1 MNFWEVISSKGSVN
15 SLSNESFT
23 IFLVGL
29 VVVSVKVLV
38 ATSNLEATLYPIM
51 LCKLLPD
58 ASLPPL
64 RIVIANK

>member
-1 MNFWEVISSKGSVN
+1 MNFSEVTSFKGSVN

-29 VVVSVKVLV
+29 VVVSSKVLV
-38 ATSNLEATLYPIM
+38 ATSNLEATLYPTI
-51 LCKLLPD
+51 LCILLPD

-64 RIVIANK
+64 RIVIANR

>member
-1 MNFWEVISSKGSVN
+1 MNFSEVTSSKGSVN

-29 VVVSVKVLV
+29 VVVSVKVLA
-38 ATSNLEATLYPIM
+38 ATSNLEATLYPTM